1 MDDKMDDN
9 TASVSLPE
17 VLSIFPLTG
26 VLLLPGTRLPLHIFE
41 PRYRNMVQDAL
52 EAEGVFGMIQ
62 PFTPQNDNLP
72 RPEAEGTIPE
82 LYAIGCAG
90 HIERWERA
98 SDGRYMVQLRGISR
112 FRVKEELSLERG
124 YRRVRPDYGCFDDL
138 EETDAPTVNRPRLTQ
153 ALDRYAEARSLTIDL
168 NQLDPIPDTDL
179 VNFLGVAMPFHPS
192 EKQALLEAGS
202 IVERETVLVS
212 LLELGGETPTAPSG
226 SSSGSRTLN

>member
-1 MDDKMDDN
+1 MEDK

-17 VLSIFPLTG
+17 ILSVFPLTG

-41 PRYRNMVQDAL
+41 PRYRNMVHDAL

-62 PFTPQNDNLP
+62 PFAPQNDN
-72 RPEAEGTIPE
+72 RPQPGAERSMPE
-82 LYAIGCAG
+82 LYAVGCAG
-90 HIERWERA
+90 HIERWEQA
-98 SDGRYMVQLRGISR
+98 PDGRYMVQLRGISR

-124 YRRVRPDYGCFDDL
+124 YRRVLPDYDCFGDL
-138 EETDAPTVNRPRLTQ
+138 EETEPGTVDRQRLTQ
-153 ALDRYAEARSLTIDL
+153 ALDSYAQGHGLAIDIQ
-168 NQLDPIPDTDL
+168 QLDPVSDADL

-202 IVERETVLVS
+202 VEDRQKILIN
-212 LLELGGETPTAPSG
+212 LLEFGGGTTAAP